1 MSGKDIFNIVIGVLF
16 VIVGIV
22 MLLRWTR
29 VHKYIMIKDQQWGY
43 LRIFVL
49 FIGLLSIAT
58 LLMNA
63 ANNTTSD
70 YFRIG
75 ATLVAVTAFLAV
87 HDGVGEQGIVSSGKF
102 IPWTEIRSWD
112 LKEEKNYVAAYFTV
126 ESQDEKKPDEY
137 TTKELDFANEDKE
150 YLKKFLEM
158 NVGRKYTRM
167 KKKSK

>member
-87 HDGVGEQGIVSSGKF
+87 HDGVGEDGMVSAGKF
-102 IPWTEIRSWD
+102 YPWNEVRAYD
-112 LKEEKNYVAAYFTV
+112 YRENKNHVAVYFMV
-126 ESQDEKKPDEY
+126 ESRNEKKPDDY
-137 TTKELDFANEDKE
+137 TTKELDFSNQDKE
-150 YLKKFLEM
+150 VLLKFLKL
-158 NVGRKYTRM
+158 NLGRKYTRM
-167 KKKSK
+167 KRKTS